1 MAPGRMSTLKMSAI
15 LVVLVFVFVVI
26 ALWVSDVIV
35 SAYGFSG
42 NTALDIRLFLVLV
55 ALLVAFG
62 IRAKAVEWFDEFVA
76 LISST
81 PWRAIL
87 VVLIG
92 IFLGAIFAI
101 PITMALSKYPYVTIL
116 VSVLSPLF
124 FAVVLF
130 VRRNDLPFL
139 RGEKVSGKFFI
150 LDTSALI
157 DGRIARVV
165 KEFPWLF
172 DGIFVVPDLVLTEL
186 RGIADNRDE
195 PGKRDRGLR
204 GIGVLEEM
212 RQLLGD
218 RLQVVTYPK
227 GKAVDDIL
235 IEEARRRDAVLITT
249 DNSLAEVARA
259 SGAPVVNINWLFYSL
274 RPDYEPGDV
283 VKVFVVKE
291 GKEPGQGIGFLP
303 DGSLL
308 VVREGARHIGNRV
321 AVKIDTVKISSSGR
335 IYFGEVVG

>member
-1 MAPGRMSTLKMSAI
+1 MAPRKISTLKMSAI
-15 LVVLVFVFVVI
+15 LVVLVFVFVII
-26 ALWVSDVIV
+26 ALWVSDIIV
-35 SAYGFSG
+35 SAYGFRG
-42 NTALDIRLFLVLV
+42 NTALDIRLFLVLS
-55 ALLVAFG
+55 ALLLAFG
-62 IRAKAVEWFDEFVA
+62 IRVKAVEWFDEFVSMV
-76 LISST
+76 SST

-87 VVLIG
+87 VIFIG

-101 PITMALSKYPYVTIL
+101 PITMALAKYPYATIL

-124 FAVVLF
+124 FALVLF

-139 RGEKVSGKFFI
+139 GGERISGKVFI

-157 DGRIARVV
+157 DGRIARIV

-172 DGIFVVPDLVLTEL
+172 DGVFVVPDLVLTEL

-218 RLQVVTYPK
+218 RLQIVTYPK

-235 IEEARRRDAVLITT
+235 IEEARRRGAVLITT
-249 DNSLAEVARA
+249 DNSLAEVAKA
-259 SGAPVVNINWLFYSL
+259 SGVDVININWLFYGL

-291 GKEPGQGIGFLP
+291 GKEHGQGIGFLP

-308 VVREGARHIGNRV
+308 VVRGGARHIGNHV
-321 AVKIDTVKISSSGR
+321 AVKIDTVKVSPSGR